1 MGSGTSQSRPFD
13 YNAQLLSKSG
23 KLSIRVSPEGK
34 DHGAVRRAPD
44 ARGGLVDRLIWDDGS
59 ANCTIW
65 EAFQRGVKEFPENKC
80 FGTRT
85 WILDGD
91 GKYKM
96 DPDRKF
102 KSSPLRGEYKFIS
115 YKQADELAQAVG
127 KGLVEMGA
135 KKGDNVGIFSV
146 NRLEWVLGA
155 LGFYSQGLRT
165 VSLYATLGEDAV
177 EYIANHAEVEIIL
190 VSKENLAKLMKVVPK
205 LKTVKKIVMFDSL
218 EVLGNVGDTIEEKQ
232 IEELKR
238 AGVGLSGFS
247 QVIRMGKQSKR
258 PLNPAGPD
266 DLCFVMYTSGTTGKP
281 KGVMISHRAV
291 VSVVGAARDRFNLN
305 GKVDVHV
312 SYLPLAHIFE
322 TVVQV
327 VCLGCGAAIGFFQ
340 GNIKKLTDDF
350 KALQPT
356 VLCGVPRVFTRVYQ
370 KVFQGVTSKNCISR
384 GLFLRCYQSQ
394 CELLRR
400 GLPRNSQNDSIL
412 SRVKE
417 AVGLSKCRIILTGA
431 APCPGYLMEFLKAV
445 IGATVMQG

>member
-1 MGSGTSQSRPFD
+1 
-13 YNAQLLSKSG
+13 
-23 KLSIRVSPEGK
+23 
-34 DHGAVRRAPD
+34 
-44 ARGGLVDRLIWDDGS
+44 LIWDDGS

-102 KSSPLRGEYKFIS
+102 KNSPLRGEYKFIS

-238 AGVGLSGFS
+238 AGVGLSG
-247 QVIRMGKQSKR
+247 I
-258 PLNPAGPD
+258 
-266 DLCFVMYTSGTTGKP
+266 T
-281 KGVMISHRAV
+281 
-291 VSVVGAARDRFNLN
+291 
-305 GKVDVHV
+305 
-312 SYLPLAHIFE
+312 
-322 TVVQV
+322 
-327 VCLGCGAAIGFFQ
+327 
-340 GNIKKLTDDF
+340 
-350 KALQPT
+350 
-356 VLCGVPRVFTRVYQ
+356 
-370 KVFQGVTSKNCISR
+370 
-384 GLFLRCYQSQ
+384 
-394 CELLRR
+394 
-400 GLPRNSQNDSIL
+400 
-412 SRVKE
+412 
-417 AVGLSKCRIILTGA
+417 
-431 APCPGYLMEFLKAV
+431 
-445 IGATVMQG
+445 